1 MKILIATDSFKGSLT
16 SIQAGNAIAKGI
28 EQSGVDAQIDLCPLA
43 DGGEGT
49 VDAFAVATNATCH
62 VVRVTGPLGTQTDAT
77 YCTFDDVAVV
87 EMAQCAGLDLVG
99 QNKNPLVAT
108 TFGVGEVI
116 LHAIKNGCKKFVI
129 GIGGSATNDG
139 GIGMLQALGFGF
151 FDKQNNPVPF
161 GANALKHLAKISL
174 THNPA
179 IDDCTFF
186 VACDVTNP
194 LCGQNGCSFVY
205 APQKGATP
213 QMTKDMDLWMN
224 DYAHLVERTTGKNF
238 ADLPGAGAAGGLGF
252 AFVSFLQATLT
263 PGIDL
268 VAKAT
273 NLQQRIDNAH
283 LVITGEGKFDSQT
296 LCGKAPLGVAQLAKK
311 QGKKVIAFCG
321 INTLDENKTKQN
333 GFDKVFATCNGTP
346 SQNDLMTDVAFD
358 KLAKLSQFVF
368 ENTDFN
374 F

>member
-116 LHAIKNGCKKFVI
+116 LHAIKKGCKKFVI

-151 FDKQNNPVPF
+151 FDKQNN
-161 GANALKHLAKISL
+161 
-174 THNPA
+174 
-179 IDDCTFF
+179 
-186 VACDVTNP
+186 
-194 LCGQNGCSFVY
+194 
-205 APQKGATP
+205 
-213 QMTKDMDLWMN
+213 
-224 DYAHLVERTTGKNF
+224 
-238 ADLPGAGAAGGLGF
+238 
-252 AFVSFLQATLT
+252 
-263 PGIDL
+263 
-268 VAKAT
+268 
-273 NLQQRIDNAH
+273 
-283 LVITGEGKFDSQT
+283 
-296 LCGKAPLGVAQLAKK
+296 
-311 QGKKVIAFCG
+311 
-321 INTLDENKTKQN
+321 
-333 GFDKVFATCNGTP
+333 
-346 SQNDLMTDVAFD
+346 
-358 KLAKLSQFVF
+358 
-368 ENTDFN
+368 
-374 F
+374 